1 MADSV
6 IRWKRSD
13 YTKLGKA
20 VANFNRK
27 ISAATKNKNVANIDF
42 LPELKQY
49 KNVKDAITT
58 RREFNRVVNSLSR
71 INKADALDLVFTK
84 SGEELTAW
92 ELNETKI
99 QARTRLRQ
107 LNKEIEEFQTS
118 NNNLMGNERMAE
130 IKKEMFDIKNLE
142 TKKGYDFKK
151 LVENIQRK
159 GTSDWEFKM
168 NIVFKNNYLEAL
180 KDYENQ
186 PYYDELINKIKN
198 LNPTE
203 FYNMI
208 KENNLIDFLSADWY
222 RKDKEKFG
230 QLLYNLDIASDTEY
244 EYLGEITIEE

>member
-6 IRWKRSD
+6 IKWRRSD

-118 NNNLMGNERMAE
+118 NNNIMGNERMAE

>member
-6 IRWKRSD
+6 IKWRRSD

>member
-208 KENNLIDFLSADWY
+208 KENNLIDFLNADWY
-222 RKDKEKFG
+222 KKDKEKFG
-230 QLLYNLDIASDTEY
+230 QLIYNLDIVSDTEY

>member
-6 IRWKRSD
+6 IKWRRSD

-27 ISAATKNKNVANIDF
+27 INAATKNKNVANIDF

-49 KNVKDAITT
+49 KNVKDAIIT

-186 PYYDELINKIKN
+186 PYYDELIDKIKN

>member
-6 IRWKRSD
+6 IRWRRSD

-42 LPELKQY
+42 LPELKKY

-159 GTSDWEFKM
+159 GTSDWVFKM

-186 PYYDELINKIKN
+186 PYYDELIKKIKN

-230 QLLYNLDIASDTEY
+230 QLLYNLDIVSDTEY

>member
-6 IRWKRSD
+6 IKWRRSD

-27 ISAATKNKNVANIDF
+27 INAATKNKNVANIDF

-186 PYYDELINKIKN
+186 PYYDELIDKIKN